1 MQVLG
6 ITLKSLVFASNKV
19 HFIIYKKFIQVI
31 LISGRW
37 LKKINL
43 LIEFWNSIFI
53 KFYFKTY
60 WHWTY
65 IQKKLACKVSF
76 KLFIYSPHEKR
87 PKFFR
92 GFTPKPPPRIC
103 HEPVA
108 ELTAPQDTHLHFTT
122 FKNSIFV
129 QKGILL
135 KLLGQMLALRLIIP
149 VTILMIGDVLIYR
162 DWLTE

>member
-1 MQVLG
+1 MKKDQNFSGVLPP
-6 ITLKSLVFASNKV
+6 N
-19 HFIIYKKFIQVI
+19 
-31 LISGRW
+31 
-37 LKKINL
+37 
-43 LIEFWNSIFI
+43 
-53 KFYFKTY
+53 
-60 WHWTY
+60 
-65 IQKKLACKVSF
+65 
-76 KLFIYSPHEKR
+76 
-87 PKFFR
+87 
-92 GFTPKPPPRIC
+92 PPPRLC

-129 QKGILL
+129 QKGILV